1 MTMEIHPHLSIDRLI
16 AELNALAQISSGE
29 PPVVTRVV
37 FSEADIQ
44 ARAYVKGLC
53 RDAGLDVHE
62 DAIGNSFAR
71 WRGTEPELAPIGTG
85 SHIDAIPNAGLYDGC
100 VGVLGGLEAIRMLQ
114 QLGHK
119 PRRSIELVI
128 FTAEE
133 PTRFGIGC
141 LGSRMIAGVLPP
153 AQALALRDNEDRSL
167 DELRTHAGFS
177 GPLESVSLSTGRFH
191 QFIELHIEQGP
202 ILEQEGIDLG
212 LVTHIAA
219 PASMRILIEGEG
231 GHAGGR
237 LMPGR
242 KDALA
247 AAAELVLALEASAK
261 LTGALDTVG
270 TVGVC
275 EVFPGAVN
283 SIPSRVR
290 LETDIRDIEAVRRDG
305 VIESLKSACANVAQ
319 RRGVAIKTEMV
330 NADPPAT
337 CDPAILDAMEQA
349 AKEAGKTCKR
359 MVSRAYH
366 DSLFMARIVPVAMLF
381 IPCRGGVSHRPDEY
395 ASPQWI
401 GSGVHVLAR
410 TLAALS
416 S

>member
-1 MTMEIHPHLSIDRLI
+1 MDTRPTLSIDRLI
-16 AELNALAQISSGE
+16 AGLHALARISAVE

-37 FSEADIQ
+37 FSEADLR
-44 ARAYVKGLC
+44 ARAYVKSLC
-53 RDAGLDVHE
+53 REAGLEVQE
-62 DAIGNSFAR
+62 DAIGNTFAR
-71 WRGTEPELAPIGTG
+71 WIGTEPELAPVGTG

-100 VGVLGGLEAIRMLQ
+100 VGVLGGLEAIRVLQ
-114 QLGHK
+114 QLGYQ

-141 LGSRMIAGVLPP
+141 LGSRMMAGVLSPG
-153 AQALALRDNEDRSL
+153 QAIMLRDKDGRGLN
-167 DELRTHAGFS
+167 ELRADAGFK
-177 GPLESVSLSTGRFH
+177 GPLESVLLAKGRFH
-191 QFIELHIEQGP
+191 QFVELHIEQGP
-202 ILEQEGIDLG
+202 ILEQEGIDVG

-231 GHAGGR
+231 GHAGGK

-242 KDALA
+242 KDALT
-247 AAAELVLALEASAK
+247 AAAELILALEAAAK
-261 LTGALDTVG
+261 ATQSIDTVG

-283 SIPSRVR
+283 SIPARVR
-290 LETDIRDIEAVRRDG
+290 LETDIRDIDAARRDG
-305 VIESLKSACANVAQ
+305 VIAQLKSACAEVAR
-319 RRGVAIKTEMV
+319 RRGVRIDTEMV

-337 CDPAILDAMEQA
+337 CDAAILDAMEQA
-349 AKEAGKTCKR
+349 AKEAGKTSKR

-366 DSLFMARIVPVAMLF
+366 DSLFMARIAPVAMLF

-395 ASPQWI
+395 ASPEWI

-416 S
+416 A